1 MMGVLQNFGL
11 LQITMG
17 DENGPEDVEKKE
29 NWLNRADEAWDLI
42 RILVSDELIPYSQI
56 WIFHRG
62 LGYAWDLFSQPN
74 EPPVM

>member
-29 NWLNRADEAWDLI
+29 NWLNRADEA
-42 RILVSDELIPYSQI
+42 
-56 WIFHRG
+56 
-62 LGYAWDLFSQPN
+62 
-74 EPPVM
+74 